1 MDIEEEGSS
10 STGSQ
15 RDPEKKN
22 ENNEYETDDFVMQ
35 EEAPDL
41 TNNFP
46 NAIDHDPGVGNGLI
60 LMHYAKHFW
69 AF

>member
-1 MDIEEEGSS
+1 MDIEDEGSS

-15 RDPEKKN
+15 RDPEKN
-22 ENNEYETDDFVMQ
+22 ENNEYETDDFVME

-46 NAIDHDPGVGNGLI
+46 NAIDHNPGVGNGLI